1 MISMTSIDVVDYR
14 SSACLDAELADLC
27 YAVVRGWPDQRP
39 TTASLVRSWLRPK
52 GLTATTLALH
62 HDADGRLDGAAALR
76 WPGTSEATA
85 HLWGPIVHPST
96 RRVGL
101 GSALL
106 SALVAVVAARPG
118 VRVTTVAIPETR
130 KAGWALYE
138 NAGWRWSG
146 GACLLQRALPADTP
160 PSTAVPVRTIRAGE
174 YIAPALARL
183 CADARPHVAYATARD
198 TYSWWTADDRYKP
211 DGLLLAE
218 DASGLLGAALVYPL
232 RHGCAAQANGF
243 DVGDDDVGDDD
254 EGHGEDEPA
263 EDEPAEAQLA
273 DLITSTRL
281 DDTVAARVTAA
292 LVGAFLRAG
301 TGMGATVARAEAE
314 DPGLAD
320 ALLAT
325 GFEVADHVRYYTRP
339 AA

>member
-1 MISMTSIDVVDYR
+1 VTTSMTSIDVIAYR
-14 SSACLDAELADLC
+14 PSACLDAELADLC

-39 TTASLVRSWLRPK
+39 ITASLVRSILRPR

-62 HDADGRLDGAAALR
+62 HDADGRLDAAAALR
-76 WPGTSEATA
+76 WPATSEMTA

-96 RRVGL
+96 RRLGL

-106 SALVAVVAARPG
+106 SALINVVAARPG
-118 VRVTTVAIPETR
+118 VGVTTLAIPETR

-138 NAGWRWSG
+138 NAGWHWSG
-146 GACLLQRALPADTP
+146 GARLLQRTLPADTP
-160 PSTAVPVRTIRAGE
+160 ASTAVAVRTIRAGE

-183 CADARPHVAYATARD
+183 YADARPDVAYATARD

-218 DASGLLGAALVYPL
+218 DAGGLLGAALVYPL
-232 RHGCAAQANGF
+232 RHGCAAQDNGF
-243 DVGDDDVGDDD
+243 DVGDDD
-254 EGHGEDEPA
+254 EGHDDGPPQ
-263 EDEPAEAQLA
+263 DEPAEAQLA
-273 DLITSTRL
+273 DLVTSRRL
-281 DDTVAARVTAA
+281 DDAGATQVTAA

-301 TGMGATVARAEAE
+301 SGMGATVARAQAK

-325 GFEVADHVRYYTRP
+325 GFEVADRMRYYSWP
-339 AA
+339 PS